1 MKGTRFM
8 IIFKATK
15 DTLKDLNVKPEI
27 IEQPADAFFS
37 WHVNFFKLYG
47 KKHYVFMNDFSRL
60 SLTVT
65 GIRTNQANK
74 LKEVF
79 VNHLQDYFA
88 VEQIPEALANSY
100 IKECSEEVITKTD
113 SRSVIGTMNEM
124 MLILNT
130 IQHENDDLRDEAIRH
145 QWTNRI
151 IYKPIDYK
159 DPIEVFVKELENR
172 FKNEN

>member
-1 MKGTRFM
+1 
-8 IIFKATK
+8 
-15 DTLKDLNVKPEI
+15 
-27 IEQPADAFFS
+27 
-37 WHVNFFKLYG
+37 
-47 KKHYVFMNDFSRL
+47 MNDFSRL

-65 GIRTNQANK
+65 GMRTNQANK

-100 IKECSEEVITKTD
+100 IKECSEEVITITD
-113 SRSVIGTMNEM
+113 NRSVIGTMNEM

-130 IQHENDDLRDEAIRH
+130 IQHENDDLRDEAMRH
-145 QWTNRI
+145 QWNNRI

-159 DPIEVFVKELENR
+159 YPIEVFVKELENR